1 MDFCLRRMDSDE
13 LLVTNHPEEE
23 EEDVRLI
30 ESFPLK
36 LDEPKDILGQSSS
49 DVRTSE
55 STNSQEDD
63 NGDGGQIDEARVG
76 NGKRGNF

>member
-23 EEDVRLI
+23 EEDVCLI

-36 LDEPKDILGQSSS
+36 LDEPKDNAQDMQSGS
-49 DVRTSE
+49 
-55 STNSQEDD
+55 
-63 NGDGGQIDEARVG
+63 
-76 NGKRGNF
+76 